1 MPRIRVDFSCPK
13 CGAHCS
19 GELGVPYPDF
29 SAERSRDMGVSETHE
44 WCCQT
49 CGEDFEVETF
59 SEMFGTTATLVD
71 GDVPIS
77 VHDLHEQEPPD
88 EDYIPP
94 HDVRA
99 EFDEAQ
105 SELLDLLT
113 SMSDPFDG
121 RPVPPTAALVRMV
134 FSQLVAVLEAYL
146 ADRLHREVIDNPKA
160 KLRLVQGAEPF
171 KKQAI
176 TLHQAIGDPGLA
188 DRRITETI
196 KSVLYHRFDDVEA
209 LYRPAFRSKALFPSP
224 ENRQELEDAVKLRH
238 HCVHRNGR
246 DMEGN
251 VQAISAKDVETV
263 AKAMRE
269 LVEHIER
276 AIEDC
281 QAKDAEMEAPTT

>member
-1 MPRIRVDFSCPK
+1 
-13 CGAHCS
+13 
-19 GELGVPYPDF
+19 
-29 SAERSRDMGVSETHE
+29 MGVSERYE
-44 WCCQT
+44 WCCET
-49 CGEDFEVETF
+49 CGEDFEIETF
-59 SEMFGTTATLVD
+59 SEMFGTTAILVD
-71 GDVPIS
+71 GDSTIG
-77 VHDLHEQEPPD
+77 VHDLHEAEPPD
-88 EDYIPP
+88 EDYVPP

-160 KLRLVQGAEPF
+160 KLRLVQGADLL
-171 KKQAI
+171 KKQTI

-188 DRRITETI
+188 ERRVTETI

-209 LYRPAFRSKALFPSP
+209 LYRSAFRSKAIFPSS
-224 ENRQELEDAVKLRH
+224 ENRTTLDDAIRRRH

-251 VQAISAKDVETV
+251 LQPVSVDDATKIS
-263 AKAMRE
+263 KAMTK
-269 LVEHIER
+269 LVDHIEQVIAGCR
-276 AIEDC
+276 E
-281 QAKDAEMEAPTT
+281 KDAKEETPPPTSGPHPAAAAVG